1 MTMECATD
9 STRMPPEG
17 QGGARP
23 ICLVGMMG
31 VGKTTIG
38 RQLAAALGREFVD
51 LDHVIEARCGVRIA
65 TIFDIEGEA
74 GFRRRETATLD
85 EYTRRSD
92 LVVATGGGAVLAEEN
107 RRMLSERSCV
117 VYLRAGAD
125 ELYRRVARDRNRPLL
140 RADDPRQRIVDLLA
154 QREPIYESVAAVTL
168 DTGDQPVAQVL
179 RNLLPLLPAQPAA
192 QAPLA
197 AVQAP
202 LTE

>member
-9 STRMPPEG
+9 STRISPAERD
-17 QGGARP
+17 GARP
-23 ICLVGMMG
+23 IFLVGMMG

-51 LDHVIEARCGVRIA
+51 LDHAIEARCGVRIA

-74 GFRRRETATLD
+74 GFRRRETAALD
-85 EYTRRSD
+85 EYTRRPG

-107 RRMLSERSCV
+107 RRMLSERGCV

-140 RADDPRQRIVDLLA
+140 RTDDPRQRIADLLA
-154 QREPIYESVAAVTL
+154 QREPLYESVAEITL
-168 DTGDQPVAQVL
+168 DTGEQPVAQVL
-179 RNLLPLLPAQPAA
+179 RSLLPLLPARPSD
-192 QAPLA
+192 QAHTPP
-197 AVQAP
+197 VQVH
-202 LTE
+202 TTQ